1 MALLRRLLL
10 LTSTMGNF
18 ESAELFV
25 MSHKLSFN
33 TYIPNHL
40 IMMMMRLGKAVHSP
54 AQPEQH

>member
-25 MSHKLSFN
+25 MSHES
-33 TYIPNHL
+33 
-40 IMMMMRLGKAVHSP
+40 
-54 AQPEQH
+54 